1 MKWSHLRLASTGLN
15 YFSCCSSVSI
25 CSAFS
30 CITIAKIIP
39 FFVFITI
46 LTNVHSQEMLGIVNS
61 NYAGTNSILVN
72 PANAAASRYQLS
84 INLLAGDLFF
94 NSNYLYIHKKDY
106 GFFKFFSVNM
116 DDPAYMYI
124 YDYPEYNYTDTV
136 HYIDYLKNTV
146 KRAFY
151 GNLRFAGPSVTY
163 RQGNHAF
170 TLVTGFRNNF
180 SIEKM
185 PNDAA
190 NFIFRG
196 QDFAPQ
202 HNITYEDGFFT
213 MAVLSWVELGL
224 SYANTFYL
232 DGEHEFSA
240 GITLKGLLG
249 TGGAYG
255 IVHNATYMVP
265 NTDSIY
271 FYRMNAVIGLS
282 MPMDYTNNEFVLDPL
297 IKGYGFSADVGIT
310 YNLKGS
316 TLLPSSSFGKN
327 NSDPED
333 DYLLKAGI
341 SALDMGWIN
350 FNKEV
355 QVHEFQDVDNR
366 LWSGLRSFHANS
378 IQHFLRSASQNLLG
392 DSLAS
397 LTNQTRFSMFLP
409 SAASVQVDYN
419 FGSNI
424 FLNAT
429 LFQGIRL
436 GKRSVRRPSLLAV
449 TPRYETPMFGISLP
463 VTLYD
468 FREPTIGLAF
478 RIYSLVV
485 GTERLGT
492 FLTLTDI
499 EGMDVYFSVGI
510 NLNPKKSD
518 WKYKSSRSTP
528 CESYENYKRY
538 RVR

>member
-1 MKWSHLRLASTGLN
+1 MKWSYLRFNRTGVKFFSSCST
-15 YFSCCSSVSI
+15 VSK

-30 CITIAKIIP
+30 CIFISKIIL
-39 FFVFITI
+39 FFIFVII
-46 LTNVHSQEMLGIVNS
+46 LPNVNAQEMLGIVNS
-61 NYAGTNSILVN
+61 NYTGTNNLLIN
-72 PANAAASRYQLS
+72 PANAAASRYQVS
-84 INLLAGDLFF
+84 INLLAGHMFF
-94 NSNYLYIHKKDY
+94 NSNYLYIHKKDF
-106 GFFKFFSVNM
+106 GFFKLFSVNM

-124 YDYPEYNYTDTV
+124 YDYPEYNYKDTV

-146 KRAFY
+146 KRGFY
-151 GNLRFAGPSVTY
+151 GNLRFAGPSVTF

-170 TLVTGFRNNF
+170 SLVTGFRNNF

-202 HNITYEDGFFT
+202 HNITYEDSYFA
-213 MAVLSWVELGL
+213 MAVLSWIELGL
-224 SYANTFYL
+224 GYANTFYT
-232 DGEHEFSA
+232 DGGQEFSA

-255 IVHNATYMVP
+255 IVNNATYMVP

-271 FYRMNAVIGLS
+271 FYRMNASIGLAL
-282 MPMDYTNNEFVLDPL
+282 PMNYATNEVVSDPL
-297 IKGYGFSADVGIT
+297 IRGYGFSADAGVS
-310 YNLKGS
+310 YCLKGS
-316 TLLPSSSFGKN
+316 TLLPPSSFGKN
-327 NSDPED
+327 DSDHED

-341 SALDMGWIN
+341 SILDMGWIN

-397 LTNQTRFSMFLP
+397 LTTQTRFSMFLP

-449 TPRYETPMFGISLP
+449 TPRYETPIFAVSLP

-468 FREPTIGLAF
+468 FREPAIGLAF

-485 GTERLGT
+485 GTEKLGT
-492 FLTLTDI
+492 FLTLTDV
-499 EGMDVYFSVGI
+499 EGMDVYFSLGI

-528 CESYENYKRY
+528 CESYENYNRY
-538 RVR
+538 RVK